1 VGTAS
6 DEHEEAAAPRSP
18 GAPRAKV
25 LAYLIVLTL
34 GVLLADQASKI
45 IVLDRLNPGE
55 YYPLLGDLF
64 GLRLVFNPGAA
75 FSLASGLTWVFTIA
89 AVVVTVVIIAVA
101 PKLRSVAW
109 ATGLGLLLGG
119 NVGNL
124 IDRLFRDPSF
134 AQGHVVDFLSYG
146 GLFIGNVADIAIV
159 AGAPLIALL
168 MIRGTGLDGMPAAEA
183 AHTPAD
189 TGADAPGSAEEAESA
204 EEASSAEEAG
214 SAQESESAEESSAA
228 TPDQPGPS
236 TDDD

>member
-1 VGTAS
+1 MS
-6 DEHEEAAAPRSP
+6 PSP

-25 LAYLIVLTL
+25 LVYLSVLTL
-34 GVLLADQASKI
+34 GVLLADQVSKI
-45 IVLDRLNPGE
+45 IALDRLNPGE

-101 PKLRSVAW
+101 PRLSSFAW

-168 MIRGTGLDGMPAAEA
+168 MIRGTGLDGAPATEEA
-183 AHTPAD
+183 DTPAE
-189 TGADAPGSAEEAESA
+189 TGADEPSSVEESGSAEEP
-204 EEASSAEEAG
+204 
-214 SAQESESAEESSAA
+214 SAA
-228 TPDQPGPS
+228 KADQPGPS